1 MTRNAGESRPL
12 APLRHA
18 VGIGAHVQ
26 RNTGSQNPLIS
37 MGRVLSS
44 DHAACTVTVRP
55 GPPRGGCGRALL
67 GTSTRLVNYL
77 SQESPRQSS
86 QGWNKQ

>member
-1 MTRNAGESRPL
+1 MTRNAAESRPL

-55 GPPRGGCGRALL
+55 GPP
-67 GTSTRLVNYL
+67 TRRVWPCFAWDFDAASQL
-77 SQESPRQSS
+77 S
-86 QGWNKQ
+86 